1 MGTLKELQEEMQKLS
16 SQIATVLSVSKYR
29 DYDDLSGI
37 EYSTNNPDDLLL
49 IDEYKSILYKLS
61 DVQYDLEYL
70 NKSILFED
78 TLILRPDGRYGTR
91 NNKTYYTS
99 GSGREFFNNEQVL
112 GADGYLTDK
121 PAWRTS
127 TVEHNGTDYYIV
139 GYKDV
144 DLNGLKVRVRK
155 R

>member
-1 MGTLKELQEEMQKLS
+1 MADIKDLQKEMRKLQ
-16 SQIATVLSVSKYR
+16 SQIAAVLSVSDYR
-29 DYDDLSGI
+29 NYDDLSGI

-49 IDEYKSILYKLS
+49 VDEYKSILYKLS
-61 DVQYDLEYL
+61 GIQYDLEYL
-70 NKSILFED
+70 SKPILFED

-91 NNKTYYTS
+91 NNKTHYTS
-99 GSGREFFNNEQVL
+99 GSGIEFLYYEEVL
-112 GADGYLTDK
+112 GADGYFTEK

-127 TVEHNGTDYYIV
+127 SVEHDGTDYFIV

-144 DLNGLKVRVRK
+144 SLNGLTVRVRE

>member
-1 MGTLKELQEEMQKLS
+1 M
-16 SQIATVLSVSKYR
+16 
-29 DYDDLSGI
+29 
-37 EYSTNNPDDLLL
+37 
-49 IDEYKSILYKLS
+49 DEYKSILYKLS

-91 NNKTYYTS
+91 NDKTYYTS
-99 GSGREFFNNEQVL
+99 GSGIEFLINEEVL
-112 GADGYLTDK
+112 GEDGHFTNK

-127 TVEHNGTDYYIV
+127 TVEHNGTDYFIV
-139 GYKDV
+139 GFKDI
-144 DLNGLKVRVRK
+144 DMNGLRVRVRS

>member
-49 IDEYKSILYKLS
+49 VDEYKSILYKLS

-78 TLILRPDGRYGTR
+78 TLILRPDGRYETTKHITLAVQG
-91 NNKTYYTS
+91 
-99 GSGREFFNNEQVL
+99 
-112 GADGYLTDK
+112 
-121 PAWRTS
+121 
-127 TVEHNGTDYYIV
+127 
-139 GYKDV
+139 
-144 DLNGLKVRVRK
+144 
-155 R
+155 

>member
-1 MGTLKELQEEMQKLS
+1 M
-16 SQIATVLSVSKYR
+16 
-29 DYDDLSGI
+29 
-37 EYSTNNPDDLLL
+37 
-49 IDEYKSILYKLS
+49 
-61 DVQYDLEYL
+61 QYDLEYL

-99 GSGREFFNNEQVL
+99 GSGIEFLINEEVL
-112 GADGYLTDK
+112 GEDGYFTDK

>member
-1 MGTLKELQEEMQKLS
+1 MGTIKELQEEMQKLS

-99 GSGREFFNNEQVL
+99 GSGIEFLINEEVL
-112 GADGYLTDK
+112 GEDGHFTEV

-144 DLNGLKVRVRK
+144 DLNRLKVRVRK

>member
-99 GSGREFFNNEQVL
+99 GSGIEFLINEEVL
-112 GADGYLTDK
+112 GEDGYFTDK

-127 TVEHNGTDYYIV
+127 TVEHNGTDYFIV
-139 GYKDV
+139 GFKDI
-144 DLNGLKVRVRK
+144 DMNGLRVRVRS

>member
-29 DYDDLSGI
+29 DYDDLSEI

-49 IDEYKSILYKLS
+49 VDEYKSILYKLS

-70 NKSILFED
+70 NKSVLFED

-91 NNKTYYTS
+91 NDKTYYTS
-99 GSGREFFNNEQVL
+99 GSGIEFLINEEVL
-112 GADGYLTDK
+112 GEDGYFTD
-121 PAWRTS
+121 S
-127 TVEHNGTDYYIV
+127 GTFLDIFTRLQKKLEKLGFV
-139 GYKDV
+139 KIQQQK
-144 DLNGLKVRVRK
+144 N
-155 R
+155 